1 MGDYV
6 MSPHLDELIELCKN
20 PKIQGRRGKWK
31 WIPGYEGIYAAADT
45 GDIFSVRRNRILVPL
60 KVSTGYYAVH
70 LALGGITKT
79 ARIAKI
85 IASLFSPNPHNY
97 PQINHIDGNKA
108 NNSAANLEWCTQS
121 QNMQHAYATGLMASE
136 RTGGAK
142 LSNKEVLEIR
152 ALKGKMFYG
161 DIAKKYGVCFD
172 NVSKIMRNVLWKRL
186 VGPTPEIAVAKA
198 IVGQEAT

>member
-1 MGDYV
+1 MN
-6 MSPHLDELIELCKN
+6 PHLDELISIVN
-20 PKIQGRRGKWK
+20 HPAIQGRRGEWK
-31 WIPGYEGIYAAADT
+31 WIPGYERFYAAADT
-45 GDIFSVRRNRILVPL
+45 GDIFSVRRNKILVPL
-60 KVSTGYYAVH
+60 KVSNGYYVVH
-70 LALGGITKT
+70 LAVGGVTKSV
-79 ARIAKI
+79 RIAKI

-121 QNMQHAYATGLMASE
+121 QNMQHAYAIGLMASE

-142 LSNKEVLEIR
+142 LSNREVLEIR
-152 ALKGKMFYG
+152 ALKGKMFYR

-186 VGPTPEIAVAKA
+186 NGPTPEIAVCKA
-198 IVGQEAT
+198 IVAQSEEEK